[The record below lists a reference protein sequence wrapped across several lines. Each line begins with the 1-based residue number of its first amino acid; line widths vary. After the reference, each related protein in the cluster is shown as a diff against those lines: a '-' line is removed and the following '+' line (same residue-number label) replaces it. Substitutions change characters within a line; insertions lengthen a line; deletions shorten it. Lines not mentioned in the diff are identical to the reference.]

1 MDGLPTT
8 LPTDP
13 DALIS
18 LLKKQQRTIEK
29 QQKTLQRT
37 QKKAERSEARVER
50 FRKRLASKEGHIQKL
65 EERLRELL
73 VKRFGKS
80 SERFNPDQF
89 VLFNEAE
96 EQAAADA
103 ADEEIQDD
111 NSGDITIGSHTRRRK
126 KNSHALPDHLPRVTV
141 EHSLDE
147 DELHCRCGNALER
160 IGEQVHEQLSII
172 PQQHYVIRHIRPTF
186 ACSCKEC
193 IRTASM
199 PAQPL
204 PACQVAPQMLAHVM
218 VSKYLDGLP
227 LYRQEKIAERS
238 DLVLPRAKLARW
250 IIDGS
255 AVFQPLIN
263 VLIDTFFSYDIAL
276 SDDTRIQVLN
286 EEGRSAD
293 NQSAL
298 WIRRGGPP
306 DCQVVLVDYA
316 ASKSGAT
323 AYGLLSEFRG
333 TLVCDGATNFNLTVR
348 SNDLRVALC
357 NDHAR
362 RRFRRVYDKLSKHD
376 KGSALGSIAGQGLLH
391 YKKLYAIETQI
402 KELSTEHK
410 LAARQEQAL
419 PLWTEFVDWANKVH
433 SEGVRHPGTMDALSY
448 LLKHA
453 SDLQRYCYDGRL
465 PISNI
470 QSEHVAKTIAI
481 ARKNFMFS
489 DTVAGAEASARV
501 FSLIET
507 ARTNG
512 HNPQRYLSVLLT
524 ELPNISRVEDVEALL
539 PWNLTPGQ
547 VNGRYALYPAP

>member
-13 DALIS
+13 DALIA
-18 LLKKQQRTIEK
+18 LLKMQQRTIEK
-29 QQKTLQRT
+29 QQKTLERS
-37 QKKAERSEARVER
+37 QKKAERSDARVER
-50 FRKRLASKEGHIQKL
+50 FRKRLASKQGHIQIL

-73 VKRFGKS
+73 IKRFGKS

-89 VLFNEAE
+89 SLFNEAE
-96 EQAAADA
+96 EQAAEEA
-103 ADEEIQDD
+103 ADQEAEDGD
-111 NSGDITIGSHTRRRK
+111 GSDITVGPYTRRSK
-126 KNSHALPDHLPRVTV
+126 KKSHALPEHLPRVDV
-141 EHSLDE
+141 EHPLDA
-147 DELHCRCGNALER
+147 DKLQCHCGNTLER
-160 IGEQVHEQLSII
+160 IGEEVHEQLSII
-172 PQQHYVIRHIRPTF
+172 PQQHYVIRHIRPKF

-204 PACQVAPQMLAHVM
+204 PACQVAPQMLAHIM

-238 DLVLPRAKLARW
+238 DLILPRAKLARW

-263 VLIDTFFSYDIAL
+263 LLVDTFFSYDIAL

-286 EEGRSAD
+286 EDGRSAE

-306 DCQVVLVDYA
+306 DCPVVLVDYA

-333 TLVCDGATNFNLTVR
+333 TLVCDGASNFNLAVR
-348 SNDLRVALC
+348 SNDLCVALC

-362 RRFRRVYDKLSKHD
+362 RRFRRVYDKLSKQD
-376 KGSALGSIAGQGLLH
+376 KSSALGSIAGQGMLH
-391 YKKLYAIETQI
+391 YKKLYAIEAQI
-402 KELSTEHK
+402 KELGVEQK

-419 PLWTEFVDWANKVH
+419 PLWTEFIDWALQVH

-448 LLKHA
+448 LIKHA
-453 SDLQRYCYDGRL
+453 NNLQTYCHDGRL

-512 HNPQRYLSVLLT
+512 HNPQRYLSVLLS
-524 ELPNISRVEDVEALL
+524 ELPNINSVEDVEALL
-539 PWNLTPGQ
+539 PWNLMPEEL
-547 VNGRYALYPAP
+547 NRRYALYPAP